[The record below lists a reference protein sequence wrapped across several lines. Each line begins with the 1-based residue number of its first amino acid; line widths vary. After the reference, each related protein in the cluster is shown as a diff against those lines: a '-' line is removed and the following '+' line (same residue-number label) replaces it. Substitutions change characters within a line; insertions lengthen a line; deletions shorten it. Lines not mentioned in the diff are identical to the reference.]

1 MRPAYLGLTTA
12 TLFLMAS
19 LSPSLLPRHWGFQAV
34 VSGVVT
40 AVAYGLGTSVSHL
53 WRTFVSWEPP
63 PEVKA
68 VAWRLLAVG
77 GTTAVVASW
86 IYGVERQRS
95 LHELMGMQVPSWWG
109 YVVGFIAGL
118 LLAILLVLI
127 ARGIRLVA
135 RKVANFLDRWLPA
148 RLAGILAGII
158 VGLVMVGLLDG
169 VVVDRFFEAADET
182 FRVSDRA
189 IPDDAVQPVDPLR
202 SGSPDSLVAWEDL
215 GSKGRTFVAGGP
227 TAEEIADFTGRPAED
242 PIRVYAG
249 LASAETTDA
258 RAELVV
264 AELERT
270 GAFEREVLCVIT
282 ATGTGWVDPEAAA
295 ALEYIWGGST
305 ALASMQYSYL
315 PSWISFL
322 VDSTRARE
330 AGRELFELV
339 YERWASLPE
348 GDRPL
353 LLVMGESLGADGS
366 ESAFSGL
373 ADIRNRVDGV
383 LWIGPPNF
391 SELWSEFV
399 SDRDPGS
406 PQWLPIYEGGET
418 VRFAA
423 DPSHLDP
430 VDPTWKQP
438 RVLYLQYPSD
448 PVVWWTP
455 RLILRRPDWLVEP
468 RGPDVLPQVEWFPI
482 VTFLQL
488 TADLANSIQV
498 PPGHGHNYAGLVA
511 DGWAAVAAPDHWGPE
526 DTARLRARMIAQ
538 SFETGSSPSN

>member
-1 MRPAYLGLTTA
+1 VKPAYLGLTTA
-12 TLFLMAS
+12 ILFLIAS
-19 LSPSLLPRHWGFQAV
+19 LSPSLLPRHWVFQAV

-40 AVAYGLGTSVSHL
+40 AVAYGFGTLVSHL
-53 WRTFVSWEPP
+53 WRTFISWEPP
-63 PEVKA
+63 SEVK
-68 VAWRLLAVG
+68 VIAWRLLAVG
-77 GTTAVVASW
+77 GPIAVVAAW
-86 IYGVERQRS
+86 IYGVERQRT
-95 LHELMGMQVPSWWG
+95 LHRLMGMEIPSSWG
-109 YVVGFIAGL
+109 YL
-118 LLAILLVLI
+118 LGIVLGLVLAVVLVSI
-127 ARGIRLVA
+127 SRGIRLVA
-135 RKVANFLDRWLPA
+135 RRIATFLDRWLPA
-148 RLAGILAGII
+148 RLAGILAGVI
-158 VGLVMVGLLDG
+158 VGLVAIGLLDG
-169 VVVDRFFEAADET
+169 VVVDRLFQAADET

-189 IPDDAVQPVDPLR
+189 IPDDAVQPQDPLR
-202 SGSPDSLVAWEDL
+202 SGSPESLVAWEDL
-215 GSKGRTFVAGGP
+215 GSKGRTFVAEGP
-227 TAEEIADFTGRPAED
+227 TAEEIAEFTGRPAED
-242 PIRVYAG
+242 PIRVYVG
-249 LASAETTDA
+249 LASAKTVEA

-270 GAFEREVLCVIT
+270 GAFDRRVLCVIT

-295 ALEYIWGGST
+295 ALEFIWGGDT

-315 PSWISFL
+315 PSWISFV
-322 VDSTRARE
+322 VDSSRARE

-348 GDRPL
+348 DDRPL

-399 SDRDPGS
+399 ADRDPAS
-406 PQWLPIYEGGET
+406 PQWLPVYEGGET

-430 VDPTWKQP
+430 EDPSWKRP
-438 RVLYLQYPSD
+438 RVLYLQQPSD

-455 RLILRRPDWLVEP
+455 RLALRRPDWLGEP

-511 DGWAAVAAPDHWGPE
+511 DGWAAVAAPEYWTPA
-526 DTARLRARMIAQ
+526 DTTRLRARMIAQ

>member
-1 MRPAYLGLTTA
+1 MKPAYLGLTTA
-12 TLFLMAS
+12 TLFLIAS
-19 LSPSLLPRHWGFQAV
+19 LSPSLLPRHWVFQAI
-34 VSGVVT
+34 VSGIVT
-40 AVAYGLGTSVSHL
+40 AVAYGLGTLISHL

-63 PEVKA
+63 SEVKA
-68 VAWRLLAVG
+68 IAWRLLAVG
-77 GTTAVVASW
+77 GPIAVVAAW
-86 IYGVERQRS
+86 IYGVERQRA
-95 LHELMGMQVPSWWG
+95 LHQLMGMTMPSWWG
-109 YVVGFIAGL
+109 YLWGLAVGL
-118 LLAILLVLI
+118 LLAVALVLI

-135 RKVANFLDRWLPA
+135 RRIAGFLDRWLPA
-148 RLAGILAGII
+148 RLAGILAGVI
-158 VGLVMVGLLDG
+158 VGLVVIGLLDG
-169 VVVDRFFEAADET
+169 VVVDRLFEAADET
-182 FRVSDRA
+182 FRVTDRA
-189 IPDDAVQPVDPLR
+189 IPDDAVQPDDPLR
-202 SGSPDSLVAWEDL
+202 SGSPASLVAWEDL

-227 TAEEIADFTGRPAED
+227 TAEEISEFTSRPAKD

-249 LASAETTDA
+249 LASAESVEA

-270 GAFEREVLCVIT
+270 GAFERRVLCVIT

-295 ALEYIWGGST
+295 ALEYIWGGDT

-322 VDSTRARE
+322 VDYTRARE

-339 YERWASLPE
+339 YERWVSLPPD
-348 GDRPL
+348 DRPL
-353 LLVMGESLGADGS
+353 LLVMGESLGADGA
-366 ESAFSGL
+366 EAAFSGL
-373 ADIRNRVDGV
+373 ADIRNRTDGV
-383 LWIGPPNF
+383 LLIGPPNF

-399 SDRDPGS
+399 SDRDQGS
-406 PQWLPIYEGGET
+406 PQWNPVYEGGET

-430 VDPTWKQP
+430 DDPAWTRP

-455 RLILRRPDWLVEP
+455 RLILRRPDWLAEP
-468 RGPDVLPQVEWFPI
+468 RGPDVLPEVEWFPF

-511 DGWAAVAAPDHWGPE
+511 DGWAAVAAPEHWTRE
-526 DTARLRARMIAQ
+526 DTARLRARLIAQ
-538 SFETGSSPSN
+538 SYETGSSPSN